1 MKGEKCILYDRECT
15 ECWECE
21 ACDLDPKKRCNSCG
35 KCLEEGK
42 NYKIIKIDKIIT
54 EKSNRP

>member
-21 ACDLDPKKRCNSCG
+21 ACDLDPNKRCNSCG
-35 KCLEEGK
+35 KCLEEG
-42 NYKIIKIDKIIT
+42 NSYKIIKIDKIIT
-54 EKSNRP
+54 DRKN

>member
-21 ACDLDPKKRCNSCG
+21 ACDLDPNKRCNSCG

-54 EKSNRP
+54 DRKN